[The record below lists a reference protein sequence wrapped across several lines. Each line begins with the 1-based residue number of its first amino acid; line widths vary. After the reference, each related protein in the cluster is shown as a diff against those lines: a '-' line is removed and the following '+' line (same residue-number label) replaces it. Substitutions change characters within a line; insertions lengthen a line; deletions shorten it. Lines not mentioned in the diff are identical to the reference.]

1 MPTNRTP
8 IKRPRKEYVLTPE
21 AIAAWMACD
30 WSALHAA
37 LGLNI
42 WDRSPLPREI
52 SGMGCS
58 EDDLPADAERRE
70 EIWVKSL
77 LQSIDLQRKL
87 LAVAGWPDCRDAY
100 VENLRKAEHDL
111 RYSRELVKHPERDA
125 IGMDDASRREYL
137 AEAEAKVA
145 YRKQL
150 LASLKAKDSA

>member
-1 MPTNRTP
+1 MPTNRIP
-8 IKRPRKEYVLTPE
+8 IKRPRKETVLTPE

-42 WDRSPLPREI
+42 WERSPLPREI

-58 EDDLPADAERRE
+58 ENDLPADAERRD

-87 LAVAGWPDCRDAY
+87 LTVAGWPDCRDAY
-100 VENLRKAEHDL
+100 EENLRKAEQEL
-111 RYSRELVKHPERDA
+111 RDCRELVKHPERDFV
-125 IGMDDASRREYL
+125 GSDNASRREYL
-137 AEAEAKVA
+137 AEAEAEVA

-150 LASLKAKDSA
+150 LAGLKAKDTA